1 MRRFLVLAIVVVAGA
16 TAAYHYWRTQT
27 GEEAPQYRL
36 ARVEKGA
43 IEMTVSATGQV
54 NPVTTVQVGSQVSGQ
69 IAELLADFNTEVT
82 AGQVIARIDP
92 QSFEA
97 RLAAARADLAFAGAN
112 LAVQQAALAEHR
124 ADIAGAQ
131 AALKDAAA
139 EHARQGILL
148 GRRVVSQSAVDR
160 ALATRD
166 QARARKLSAEAKLAK
181 QQAQI
186 GSARAQ
192 VQSRR
197 AALNERRLDL
207 ERTVIRS
214 PVAGVVIGRNVE
226 LGQTVAASLQA
237 PVLFTI
243 AEDLKRMQVE
253 VSVDEADIGRLR
265 ERQRVRFTVD
275 AYARRNFTGQV
286 RQIRKAPN
294 VVSNVVTYTVIVG
307 AENPDLALLPGM
319 TANVEVIVGA
329 RKDVLKVPSAALRF
343 RPKAGAAASQAS
355 SGGGGGGGRREAA
368 RARGRAL
375 FQRLN
380 KTLGLNEEQQS
391 VIGAIFRE
399 TGQAI
404 GALRQAGG
412 QPETMRQAVRGLRAQ
427 ASRRIAALLDDEQKR
442 RYAEMLAEAAVTTS
456 RGQVWRLGPNGQ
468 PLAIPVVS
476 GISDSSMTEIVRG
489 ELKAGQPV
497 IVGRAFGSGR

>member
-1 MRRFLVLAIVVVAGA
+1 
-16 TAAYHYWRTQT
+16 
-27 GEEAPQYRL
+27 
-36 ARVEKGA
+36 
-43 IEMTVSATGQV
+43 
-54 NPVTTVQVGSQVSGQ
+54 
-69 IAELLADFNTEVT
+69 
-82 AGQVIARIDP
+82 
-92 QSFEA
+92 
-97 RLAAARADLAFAGAN
+97 
-112 LAVQQAALAEHR
+112 
-124 ADIAGAQ
+124 
-131 AALKDAAA
+131 
-139 EHARQGILL
+139 
-148 GRRVVSQSAVDR
+148 VVSQSAVDR

-265 ERQRVRFTVD
+265 ERQRERVTVD
-275 AYARRNFTGQV
+275 AYVRRNFSGQV

-355 SGGGGGGGRREAA
+355 SGGGGGGREAA

-456 RGQVWRLGPNGQ
+456 RGQVWRLGPDGQ